1 MEPHEWTGTESA
13 RLVSPRGGRA
23 DGSLRLK
30 RYRRHRHPSPAPIT
44 GTHRPGSHHRHPSPA
59 PPPPPA
65 QLHHRRLRPITGAS
79 TSIIGTPI
87 TLAPP
92 PAAPHHPPGSPA
104 IPRTV
109 TSIISR
115 ICNPRSSR
123 TRAAGTCSPIIPGTS
138 IAPIALGS
146 SGTRK
151 PPERRAA
158 PTPDTG
164 TGTASTS
171 VPARPRAFIHPSG
184 HGTSAVPAPALTVRH
199 LHRHPATGTL
209 APPPVPPLKR
219 NQPHRAPASLPPR
232 CPSRTYRRPNVSHA
246 HRCHPSITRPH
257 RYGSSVSPRPGG
269 LPVPAPALLPHAP
282 GPRPPPPLP
291 QALSPHRWHVPQPG
305 PGRNTSLPPTPPH
318 GYLHQSRLRFRREPR
333 ATASCCCRRNRGCS
347 SRWGV
352 PPVPHRL
359 PGCIPVGGSRTLGGS
374 GQQPPSRCRRH
385 PPTPSPGQGRLQ
397 ARQQLSVA
405 CAVCCLF
412 MVGEV
417 IGGYLAHSLA
427 IMTDAAH
434 LLTDVGSM
442 SVSLFSLW
450 VSNRPPT
457 KSMTFGWHRSETLG
471 ALASVLSIWAVTAAL
486 VYLAAARIIS
496 NDYEIEARAM
506 LATSACAVGVNLVMA
521 YILHQSPAGHGHGT
535 GAYEQLESSVA
546 CQPSRSPLPGSTS
559 VRAAFVHV
567 VGDLLQSVSVLV
579 AATIIYF
586 KPQCKIADP
595 ISTLFFSV
603 FVLGSTIT
611 ILRDVFRVLMEGT
624 PRGLEFDAVKE
635 VLLGASG
642 VRGVHELHL
651 WALTLSHPAVSVHV
665 AVDAGAD
672 AEMVL
677 QEVTARLQ
685 SRFGFVSCTVQVE
698 QHQEESAGCPH
709 CQDPRT

>member
-1 MEPHEWTGTESA
+1 PGQ
-13 RLVSPRGGRA
+13 
-23 DGSLRLK
+23 D
-30 RYRRHRHPSPAPIT
+30 PALPLT
-44 GTHRPGSHHRHPSPA
+44 
-59 PPPPPA
+59 PPPV
-65 QLHHRRLRPITGAS
+65 S
-79 TSIIGTPI
+79 S
-87 TLAPP
+87 
-92 PAAPHHPPGSPA
+92 PGSPD
-104 IPRTV
+104 P
-109 TSIISR
+109 S
-115 ICNPRSSR
+115 
-123 TRAAGTCSPIIPGTS
+123 
-138 IAPIALGS
+138 APAD
-146 SGTRK
+146 
-151 PPERRAA
+151 P
-158 PTPDTG
+158 
-164 TGTASTS
+164 
-171 VPARPRAFIHPSG
+171 
-184 HGTSAVPAPALTVRH
+184 PAPD
-199 LHRHPATGTL
+199 
-209 APPPVPPLKR
+209 
-219 NQPHRAPASLPPR
+219 PR
-232 CPSRTYRRPNVSHA
+232 C
-246 HRCHPSITRPH
+246 RCS
-257 RYGSSVSPRPGG
+257 
-269 LPVPAPALLPHAP
+269 
-282 GPRPPPPLP
+282 
-291 QALSPHRWHVPQPG
+291 
-305 PGRNTSLPPTPPH
+305 
-318 GYLHQSRLRFRREPR
+318 
-333 ATASCCCRRNRGCS
+333 
-347 SRWGV
+347 
-352 PPVPHRL
+352 
-359 PGCIPVGGSRTLGGS
+359 
-374 GQQPPSRCRRH
+374 

-397 ARQQLSVA
+397 ARRQLSVA

-457 KSMTFGWHRSETLG
+457 KTMTFGWHRSETLG
-471 ALASVLSIWAVTAAL
+471 ALASVLSIWVVTAAL

-535 GAYEQLESSVA
+535 GAYEQLESS
-546 CQPSRSPLPGSTS
+546 PSHSPLPGSTS

-611 ILRDVFRVLMEGT
+611 ILRDVFRVLMEGA

-635 VLLGASG
+635 ALLGARG
-642 VRGVHELHL
+642 VRGVHDLHL
-651 WALTLSHPAVSVHV
+651 WALTLSHAAVSAHV

-685 SRFGFVSCTVQVE
+685 RFGFALCTVQVE